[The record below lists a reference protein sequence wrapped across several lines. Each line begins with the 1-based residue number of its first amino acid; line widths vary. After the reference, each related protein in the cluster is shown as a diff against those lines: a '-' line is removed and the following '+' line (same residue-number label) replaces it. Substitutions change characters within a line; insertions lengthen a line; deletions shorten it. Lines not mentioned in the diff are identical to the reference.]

1 MLLGS
6 ETFKNCSIF
15 LIDNLPDVLEELSD
29 STYYLDEQHRL
40 EIIDRDALLSELRNG
55 AQALNTDAPQSPPTA
70 GPNESQANAS
80 ANSQNKAQSTQKIA
94 LDSIDL
100 KIDVT
105 KEIRTIATLWRYVK
119 STYSALSCLLWIL
132 NLLLISYM
140 RSKMTKQLLSFNQWP
155 AETRTM
161 SYWIGYSIFWS
172 AHAALST
179 FVNYYIIYSS
189 HIESFA
195 RLVDSLHSN
204 LLRAHLNEFF
214 NRIQI
219 SQLQSIILGQ
229 SRDANYVLPCLTVEL
244 AA

>member
-1 MLLGS
+1 M
-6 ETFKNCSIF
+6 IA
-15 LIDNLPDVLEELSD
+15 D
-29 STYYLDEQHRL
+29 
-40 EIIDRDALLSELRNG
+40 LRNG
-55 AQALNTDAPQSPPTA
+55 REALETETQKSEATAQAK
-70 GPNESQANAS
+70 ESQANNS
-80 ANSQNKAQSTQKIA
+80 ANPQTKTQSTQKIA
-94 LDSIDL
+94 SDAIDL

-105 KEIRTIATLWRYVK
+105 KEIRTAATLWRYVR
-119 STYSALSCLLWIL
+119 STYSAPSCLLWVM
-132 NLLLISYM
+132 NLLLISYA
-140 RSKMTKQLLSFNQWP
+140 RSKMTKQLLTFNQWP

-161 SYWIGYSIFWS
+161 SYWIGYAIFWS

-179 FVNYYIIYSS
+179 FVNYYIIYSN

-219 SQLQSIILGQ
+219 SQLQNIILGQ